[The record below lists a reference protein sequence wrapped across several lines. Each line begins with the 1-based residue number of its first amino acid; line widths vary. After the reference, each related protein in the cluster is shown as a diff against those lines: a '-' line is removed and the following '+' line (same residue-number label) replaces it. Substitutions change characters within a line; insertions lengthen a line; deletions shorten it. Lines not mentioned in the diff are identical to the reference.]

1 MRILN
6 LLNYKDTS
14 YILIVLCYLSI
25 ATEVSILN
33 NIYFIIVGFYS
44 ILQNYFSFKYKKIFS
59 GIFALLSFY
68 LQFILNDYTLSKE
81 YFINILLILMFL
93 KFSELEKKENYY
105 FFNYITIFIAISS
118 LLYGQDLISSFIS
131 FSIIIL
137 SLIHLYSLNQDK
149 FINLNFINLIR
160 YLMITF
166 GILPFIVLTY
176 LIFPRTE
183 INIKLFE
190 TKINNLGIP
199 DKISLGSFEN
209 ISNNEEEVFVFS
221 PENKFEDQKYYFR
234 VKTFNILDLEKNWIS
249 TDYISL
255 LNQFSNDLKIKKTEF
270 HKDRFGKIILYPHEK
285 KWIPKL
291 SNYNYKNQSL
301 TNNIFDNLIYSKNK
315 IIRKTPL
322 DLYYQNIEYNYE
334 EELIKF
340 YSKLPNNISLKLK
353 QWADN
358 NYSKSKNDK
367 DYLQKILD
375 NFSNG
380 NYFYNLSPKK
390 IGNNYE
396 KFFFETKTGYCEY
409 YAGTFA
415 ILSRLAGIPTRLISG
430 YYGGS
435 FNPLGNF
442 YIFKQQD
449 AHSWVEVFINNE
461 WIRYD
466 PTIVIPLQNVINSN
480 NENFNNDNLINQ
492 NSNALVFENKDYV
505 NIVNLYFD
513 YANYLWTNNFIKYDE
528 TKRNRFIEEKIKNFK
543 LSYDVLNYIIILIII
558 YIITIIYKIIRYK
571 KIYFNYFFKKLRK
584 FYSIR
589 KNNLTHQELFQFL
602 PSNAKKQFEEI
613 FNLYEKTKFSKSY
626 QIDIKK
632 MIRIN
637 FEIFKIKKPPKNKFR
652 G

>member
-1 MRILN
+1 MRIPN

-14 YILIVLCYLSI
+14 YILILLCYLSI
-25 ATEVSILN
+25 STEVGILN
-33 NIYFIIVGFYS
+33 NVYFITVGFYS
-44 ILQNYFSFKYKKIFS
+44 VLQNYFSFKYKKVIS

-93 KFSELEKKENYY
+93 KFSELEKKENYF
-105 FFNYITIFIAISS
+105 FFNFISIFIAISS
-118 LLYGQDLISSFIS
+118 LLYGQDLISSLIS
-131 FSIIIL
+131 FSIIII
-137 SLIHLYSLNQDK
+137 SLIHLYSLNQNK
-149 FINLNFINLIR
+149 FINLNLINLFR
-160 YLMITF
+160 YLIITL
-166 GILPFIVLTY
+166 GILPIVVLTY

-183 INIKLFE
+183 INLRLFE
-190 TKINNLGIP
+190 TRINNLGIP

-209 ISNNEEEVFVFS
+209 ISNNEEEVFIFT
-221 PENKFEDQKYYFR
+221 PEKKLEDQKYYFR

-249 TDYISL
+249 TDHVSL
-255 LNQFSNDLKIKKTEF
+255 LNQFSNNLKIKNTEID
-270 HKDRFGKIILYPHEK
+270 KDTFGKIILYPHEK

-291 SNYNYKNQSL
+291 SNYNYRDQSL
-301 TNNIFDNLIYSKNK
+301 TNNIFDNLTYSKNK

-340 YSKLPNNISLKLK
+340 YSKLPDNISMKLK
-353 QWADN
+353 QWAKT
-358 NYSKSKNDK
+358 NYEKSRNDK
-367 DYLQKILD
+367 EYLQKILD

-415 ILSRLAGIPTRLISG
+415 ILSRLAGIPTRLVSG

-449 AHSWVEVFINNE
+449 AHSWVEVFINNK
-461 WIRYD
+461 WVRYD

-492 NSNALVFENKDYV
+492 NSNILVQDNNNYI
-505 NIVNLYFD
+505 NLINLYFD

-528 TKRNRFIEEKIKNFK
+528 NKRNKFIEDKIKNFK
-543 LSYDVLNYIIILIII
+543 LSDEALNYMILILII

-571 KIYFNYFFKKLRK
+571 KIYFTYFFRKLKK
-584 FYSIR
+584 INNINQ
-589 KNNLTHQELFQFL
+589 NNLTHQELYKFL
-602 PSNAKKQFEEI
+602 PTNQKKQFKEI
-613 FNLYEKTKFSKSY
+613 FNTYEEIKFSKSKF
-626 QIDIKK
+626 IDLKK

-637 FEIFKIKKPPKNKFR
+637 FEILRAKKPPKLNL
-652 G
+652 GG

>member
-1 MRILN
+1 MRIPN

-14 YILIVLCYLSI
+14 YILILLCYLSI
-25 ATEVSILN
+25 STEVGILN
-33 NIYFIIVGFYS
+33 NVYFITVGFYS
-44 ILQNYFSFKYKKIFS
+44 VLQNYFLFKYKKVIS

-93 KFSELEKKENYY
+93 KFSELEKKENYF
-105 FFNYITIFIAISS
+105 FFNFISIFIAISS
-118 LLYGQDLISSFIS
+118 LLYGQDLISSLIS
-131 FSIIIL
+131 FSIIIT
-137 SLIHLYSLNQDK
+137 SLIHLYSLNQNK
-149 FINLNFINLIR
+149 FINLNLINLFR
-160 YLMITF
+160 YLIITL
-166 GILPFIVLTY
+166 GILPFVVLTY

-183 INIKLFE
+183 INLRLFE
-190 TKINNLGIP
+190 TRINNLGIP

-209 ISNNEEEVFVFS
+209 ISNNEEEVFIFT
-221 PENKFEDQKYYFR
+221 PEKKLEDQKYYFR

-249 TDYISL
+249 TDYVSL
-255 LNQFSNDLKIKKTEF
+255 LNQFSNNLKIKNTEID
-270 HKDRFGKIILYPHEK
+270 KDTFGKIILYPHEK

-291 SNYNYKNQSL
+291 SNYNYRDQSL
-301 TNNIFDNLIYSKNK
+301 TNNIFDNLTYSKNK

-340 YSKLPNNISLKLK
+340 YSKLPDNISMKLK
-353 QWADN
+353 QWAKT
-358 NYSKSKNDK
+358 NYEKSRNDK
-367 DYLQKILD
+367 EYLQKILD

-415 ILSRLAGIPTRLISG
+415 ILSRLAGIPTRLVSG

-449 AHSWVEVFINNE
+449 AHSWVEVFINNK
-461 WIRYD
+461 WVRYD

-492 NSNALVFENKDYV
+492 NSNILVQENKSYI
-505 NIVNLYFD
+505 NIINLYFD

-528 TKRNRFIEEKIKNFK
+528 NKRNKFIEDKIKNFK
-543 LSYDVLNYIIILIII
+543 LSDEALNYMILILII

-571 KIYFNYFFKKLRK
+571 KIYFTYFFRKLKK
-584 FYSIR
+584 INNINQ
-589 KNNLTHQELFQFL
+589 NNLTHQELYKFL
-602 PSNAKKQFEEI
+602 PTNQKKQFKEI
-613 FNLYEKTKFSKSY
+613 FNTYEEIKFSKSKF
-626 QIDIKK
+626 IDLKK

-637 FEIFKIKKPPKNKFR
+637 FEILRAKKPPKLNL
-652 G
+652 GG

>member
-1 MRILN
+1 MRIPN

-14 YILIVLCYLSI
+14 YILILLCYLSI
-25 ATEVSILN
+25 STEVGILN
-33 NIYFIIVGFYS
+33 NIYFITVGFYS
-44 ILQNYFSFKYKKIFS
+44 VLQNYFSLKYKKVIS

-93 KFSELEKKENYY
+93 KFSELEKKENYF
-105 FFNYITIFIAISS
+105 FFNFISIFIAISS
-118 LLYGQDLISSFIS
+118 LLYGQDLISSLIS
-131 FSIIIL
+131 FSIIIT
-137 SLIHLYSLNQDK
+137 SLIHLYSLNQNK
-149 FINLNFINLIR
+149 FINLNLINLFK
-160 YLMITF
+160 YLIITL
-166 GILPFIVLTY
+166 GILPIVVLTY

-183 INIKLFE
+183 INLRLFE
-190 TKINNLGIP
+190 TRINNLGIP

-209 ISNNEEEVFVFS
+209 ISNNEEEVFIFT
-221 PENKFEDQKYYFR
+221 PEKKLEDQKYYFR
-234 VKTFNILDLEKNWIS
+234 VKTFNILDLEKNWVS
-249 TDYISL
+249 TDYVSL
-255 LNQFSNDLKIKKTEF
+255 LNQFSNNLKIKNTEID
-270 HKDRFGKIILYPHEK
+270 KNTFGKIILYPHEK

-291 SNYNYKNQSL
+291 SNYNYRDQSL
-301 TNNIFDNLIYSKNK
+301 TNNIFDNLTYSKNK

-340 YSKLPNNISLKLK
+340 YSKLPDNISMKLK
-353 QWADN
+353 QWAKT
-358 NYSKSKNDK
+358 NYEKSRNDK
-367 DYLQKILD
+367 EYLQKILD

-415 ILSRLAGIPTRLISG
+415 ILSRLAGIPTRLVSG

-449 AHSWVEVFINNE
+449 AHSWVEVFINNK
-461 WIRYD
+461 WVRYD

-492 NSNALVFENKDYV
+492 NSNILVQENKSYI
-505 NIVNLYFD
+505 NIINLYFD

-528 TKRNRFIEEKIKNFK
+528 NKRNKFIEDKIKNFK
-543 LSYDVLNYIIILIII
+543 FSDEALNYMILILII

-571 KIYFNYFFKKLRK
+571 KIYFSYFFRKLKK
-584 FYSIR
+584 INNINQ
-589 KNNLTHQELFQFL
+589 NNLTHQELYKFL
-602 PSNAKKQFEEI
+602 PTNQKKQFKEI
-613 FNLYEKTKFSKSY
+613 FNTYEEIKFSKSKF
-626 QIDIKK
+626 IDLKK

-637 FEIFKIKKPPKNKFR
+637 FEILRAKKTP
-652 G
+652 